1 MKDRIAGV
9 LLGLQSD
16 IWDYLVLHLKC
27 VNEDNHIHPAVGGIN
42 ELYLRAQPPD
52 RREMFYS
59 KDPEARRPSSCFEI
73 Y

>member
-27 VNEDNHIHPAVGGIN
+27 VNEDNHIYPAVGGIN
-42 ELYLRAQPPD
+42 ELYGVPKSTATGPPRD
-52 RREMFYS
+52 VLLKGPGGAATFFML
-59 KDPEARRPSSCFEI
+59 
-73 Y
+73 